1 MKEKAVKGNRV
12 LVFLLFVLA
21 FCLAI
26 GQGHVERT
34 NIRIIMIL
42 VSFVCFV
49 GFVIALIVLI
59 GRLHFN
65 RTLCKLPYDFD
76 YEAEFVVYRNI
87 GKTKKERAVKKLKE
101 GYTTPDVYT
110 AWECELKERNKK
122 VMKNENNINFY
133 HYLKR
138 CLRNAKRFYDGMVV
152 VLIPIEVGIM
162 TVFLTNNGEQ
172 SGGTITLAVTAAVLA
187 VILTKELY
195 KSRSES
201 EFVSDVIDILC
212 PEFSADKDK

>member
-1 MKEKAVKGNRV
+1 MKEKAVKGNKV
-12 LVFLLFVLA
+12 LVVLFFVLA

-26 GQGHVERT
+26 GQGHVSCVIT
-34 NIRIIMIL
+34 RIILIL

-49 GFVIALIVLI
+49 GFVIALIELI

-65 RTLCKLPYDFD
+65 RTLCKLPYEFD

-87 GKTKKERAVKKLKE
+87 GKTKKERAVKRLKE
-101 GYTTPDVYT
+101 GYTIPDVYT
-110 AWECELKERNKK
+110 AWESELKERNKK
-122 VMKNENNINFY
+122 VMKNENNLNFY

-162 TVFLTNNGEQ
+162 TVITGDGEQ
-172 SGGTITLAVTAAVLA
+172 SGGTITLAITAVVLA

-212 PEFSADKDK
+212 PEFREDKDK